1 MNDRADLEKALQR
14 LSKCLPQEASV
25 AAEQRALAR
34 FRTLRRPRSRVWAYG
49 GTAAACLLLS
59 FVLSFGWH
67 LPHRRPATAVQARF
81 GPSLAAAGFV
91 MLPYGQND
99 VPLEEAVIVRV
110 EIQSATGSVNAD
122 LLVGQDGMA
131 RAFRLVE

>member
-1 MNDRADLEKALQR
+1 MRNEADLKNAIERFVA
-14 LSKCLPQEASV
+14 SLPREASP

-34 FRTLRRPRSRVWAYG
+34 FRALRKPRSRVWAYAG
-49 GTAAACLLLS
+49 GVAACL
-59 FVLSFGWH
+59 VLSLVLGIEWQASQD
-67 LPHRRPATAVQARF
+67 RPQRAGQAVPAS
-81 GPSLAAAGFV
+81 SLAAAGFI

-99 VPLEEAVIVRV
+99 VPLEQAVIVRV
-110 EIQSATGSVNAD
+110 KMESATGSIDAD